1 MSVVSAAGALLWMTH
16 TLLQEH
22 AWVGQGLET
31 DTNRLRRLESFS
43 GDVNLL
49 PAQRYQ
55 LSEKAKEDADVH
67 VRALLVGSKLFV
79 HFVSS
84 AKSVQLSLKV
94 SEYVKPRERDDG
106 EQGRVRYTDKWRCNV
121 EILRWR
127 LERNLF
133 PEFSSDA
140 SLVASDAELS
150 RLPEP
155 LLVRVGGFLSVPDFC
170 RVTQTSKTTRRSNLL
185 QTQKLST
192 FLTGATRNGG
202 RHGTNMTVSV
212 NVSFMSI
219 CVISR
224 VTGGVGECQY
234 FHYTS
239 PCLHPSYRLEKTHCP
254 FDRPTV
260 LVYLTMTMKR
270 CEIRLVFASIR

>member
-170 RVTQTSKTTRRSNLL
+170 RVTQTSKYLHQLQDSSDLWQQFLLRDYPSLQPVADPKALYISHWSYQKRREAWNQHDPERQRQLHEYMRHQQSHWRSGRVPVLPL
-185 QTQKLST
+185 HVPMPPPFLPLGEDPLS
-192 FLTGATRNGG
+192 L
-202 RHGTNMTVSV
+202 
-212 NVSFMSI
+212 
-219 CVISR
+219 
-224 VTGGVGECQY
+224 
-234 FHYTS
+234 
-239 PCLHPSYRLEKTHCP
+239 
-254 FDRPTV
+254 
-260 LVYLTMTMKR
+260 
-270 CEIRLVFASIR
+270 

>member
-106 EQGRVRYTDKWRCNV
+106 EQGRVR
-121 EILRWR
+121 

-170 RVTQTSKTTRRSNLL
+170 RVTQTSKYLHQLQDSSDLWQQFLLRDYPSLQPVADPKALYISHWSYQKRREAWNQHDRERQRQLHEYMRHQQSHWRSGRVPVLPL
-185 QTQKLST
+185 HVPMPPPFLPLGEDPLS
-192 FLTGATRNGG
+192 L
-202 RHGTNMTVSV
+202 
-212 NVSFMSI
+212 
-219 CVISR
+219 
-224 VTGGVGECQY
+224 
-234 FHYTS
+234 
-239 PCLHPSYRLEKTHCP
+239 
-254 FDRPTV
+254 
-260 LVYLTMTMKR
+260 
-270 CEIRLVFASIR
+270 